1 MNNYMNKTYLAALDL
16 QIELSKIIDNENR
29 YQELLKKK
37 RDYLIDY
44 ILEEEKEK
52 EIDYFEDERDTES

>member
-1 MNNYMNKTYLAALDL
+1 MNKTYLSALDL

>member
-1 MNNYMNKTYLAALDL
+1 MNKAYLAAIDL

>member
-1 MNNYMNKTYLAALDL
+1 MNKTYLTSLDL

-29 YQELLKKK
+29 YQELVKKK

>member
-1 MNNYMNKTYLAALDL
+1 MNKAYLEALNL

-52 EIDYFEDERDTES
+52 EKDYFEDERDTES

>member
-1 MNNYMNKTYLAALDL
+1 MNKTYLESLDL
-16 QIELSKIIDNENR
+16 QIELAKIIDDEDE
-29 YQELLKKK
+29 YSKLVKKK

-44 ILEEEKEK
+44 ILRKDKKQK

>member
-1 MNNYMNKTYLAALDL
+1 MNKTYLESLDL
-16 QIELSKIIDNENR
+16 QIELSKIIDYDNE
-29 YQELLKKK
+29 YQELVKKK

-44 ILEEEKEK
+44 ILRKDKKQK

>member
-1 MNNYMNKTYLAALDL
+1 MNKTYLESLDL
-16 QIELSKIIDNENR
+16 QIELSKIIDYDNE
-29 YQELLKKK
+29 YQELVKKK

-44 ILEEEKEK
+44 ILRKDKTQK

>member
-1 MNNYMNKTYLAALDL
+1 MNKTYLEAIDL

-29 YQELLKKK
+29 YQELVKKK
-37 RDYLIDY
+37 RDYLINY
-44 ILEEEKEK
+44 ILEEEEK

>member
-1 MNNYMNKTYLAALDL
+1 MNKTYLEALDL

-44 ILEEEKEK
+44 ILEEEEKEK

>member
-1 MNNYMNKTYLAALDL
+1 MNKAYLESLDL
-16 QIELSKIIDNENR
+16 QIELAKIIDDE
-29 YQELLKKK
+29 YEYSKLVKKK

-44 ILEEEKEK
+44 ILKEETEELD

>member
-1 MNNYMNKTYLAALDL
+1 MNKTYLSALDL

-52 EIDYFEDERDTES
+52 EKDYFEDE

>member
-1 MNNYMNKTYLAALDL
+1 MNKTYLEALDL

-44 ILEEEKEK
+44 ILEEEEKEK
-52 EIDYFEDERDTES
+52 EIDYFEDE

>member
-1 MNNYMNKTYLAALDL
+1 MNKIHLESIDL
-16 QIELSKIIDNENR
+16 QIELAKIIDDDNE
-29 YQELLKKK
+29 YQELVKKK

-44 ILEEEKEK
+44 ILRKDKKQK

>member
-1 MNNYMNKTYLAALDL
+1 MKKTYLTSLDL

-29 YQELLKKK
+29 YQELVKKK

>member
-1 MNNYMNKTYLAALDL
+1 MNKTYLEALDL

-44 ILEEEKEK
+44 ILKEEEKEK
-52 EIDYFEDERDTES
+52 EIDYFEDEQ